1 MNRDESLLPI
11 QLRQHPGQPKPR
23 LHDSLPR
30 NLLRT
35 KRNGDFMKA
44 TRQEIKLLD
53 GFLDELDWFIGESKR
68 NKALCKV
75 RDLIVEI
82 VENNGWN
89 GERDS
94 NRE

>member
-1 MNRDESLLPI
+1 
-11 QLRQHPGQPKPR
+11 
-23 LHDSLPR
+23 
-30 NLLRT
+30 
-35 KRNGDFMKA
+35 MKA
-44 TRQEIKLLD
+44 TRQEITLLD

-68 NKALCKV
+68 NKALCTV

-89 GERDS
+89 GERDR